1 MKVFHPLSTAALL
14 SVHIHTTLGWRYPAD
29 GIEEGFEEHIVTREL
44 NCNRALLP
52 LLLLL
57 TVTELT
63 SQEIKKTIISMNEC
77 CFLSNMN
84 PTSV

>member
-1 MKVFHPLSTAALL
+1 MKVFHPLSTAAVITCLL

-52 LLLLL
+52 LL
-57 TVTELT
+57 VTEYDVPRNQSETLG
-63 SQEIKKTIISMNEC
+63 
-77 CFLSNMN
+77 LD
-84 PTSV
+84 